1 MAIAPLPSILK
12 SFTFDGESSA
22 DYGVQILGEGVFNAP
37 ERAVEMVTVPGR
49 NGAIALDQGYWENA
63 LVTYPATL
71 IASSPEEFAQAMSD
85 FRNMLCSKRGYCK
98 LTDDYHP
105 DEYRMAMF
113 VNDIEVD
120 EKVLMTGEFDI
131 TFNCKPQR
139 WLANGASPVAIT
151 DGQSLNNPTQYDASP
166 LLAVDGY
173 GTISFNGYDIEIA
186 SGDYGDLAIVE
197 SASFDKSGYSFT
209 IPAEYIKN
217 GDMVTISGL
226 AMKCQ
231 VSFLKSN
238 NYKFYGDGQTDP
250 PITDSNTGAITGYE
264 QVFHPHYVY
273 GTKDYRISTSVPSL
287 RFTLGTDETW
297 TDVITIEGLKVTE
310 DDGTTLLAE
319 ITNTITD
326 TITYDATTQTITF
339 TQSVRATPSEYIGAL
354 RAAAF
359 GSSVV
364 PSRIESA
371 VVNSTMTYLGEP
383 TYIDCDLGEAYK
395 IENGTFISLNS
406 YIDLGSDLPTLA
418 AGSNEINFDS
428 TVESLEIT
436 PRWWKL

>member
-1 MAIAPLPSILK
+1 MAVTGAIFNSL
-12 SFTFDGESSA
+12 TFGGVNSA
-22 DYGVQILGEGVFNAP
+22 DYGIYITGEAVFNAP
-37 ERAVEMVTVPGR
+37 KRAVEMVTVPGR
-49 NGAIALDQGYWENA
+49 NGDVAIDQGRWENIE
-63 LVTYPATL
+63 VTYPAGTFGM
-71 IASSPEEFAQAMSD
+71 SESEFATAISD
-85 FRNMLCSKRGYCK
+85 FRNAIISQIGYQR
-98 LTDDYHP
+98 LTDTYHP
-105 DEYRMAMF
+105 NEYRMA
-113 VNDIEVD
+113 IYTAGLEV
-120 EKVLMTGEFDI
+120 EAAANTTAGEFELK
-131 TFNCKPQR
+131 FQCKPQR
-139 WLANGASPVAIT
+139 WLANGATPIT
-151 DGQSLNNPTQYDASP
+151 VSDGQTLNNPTQYDASP
-166 LLAVDGY
+166 LIAVDGY
-173 GTISFNGYDIEIA
+173 GTISFNGYDIEIT

-310 DDGTTLLAE
+310 DNGATLLAE

-339 TQSVRATPSEYIGAL
+339 TQDIRVTPSEYAGTLSANT
-354 RAAAF
+354 F
-359 GSSVV
+359 GSSVA

>member
-151 DGQSLNNPTQYDASP
+151 DGQSLNNPTPYNAEP
-166 LLAVDGY
+166 LLAVEGY
-173 GTISFNGYDIEIA
+173 GTISFNGYEINLTDPYRGTTMLVA
-186 SGDYGDLAIVE
+186 PIITSEPSVSYPNLDVAAVANRGDVFTVNPITVQSRLFVWQ
-197 SASFDKSGYSFT
+197 SSFDDERYIDVTVSDAGSWPGVSSVLAVDQKS
-209 IPAEYIKN
+209 A
-217 GDMVTISGL
+217 
-226 AMKCQ
+226 
-231 VSFLKSN
+231 
-238 NYKFYGDGQTDP
+238 
-250 PITDSNTGAITGYE
+250 
-264 QVFHPHYVY
+264 
-273 GTKDYRISTSVPSL
+273 RISTVLDPISVN
-287 RFTLGTDETW
+287 FTGSS
-297 TDVITIEGLKVTE
+297 
-310 DDGTTLLAE
+310 GTTFTHKLTVTLKMRYNGSI
-319 ITNTITD
+319 ITRTYVREMNLTYWIDSSTTLDVDVNT
-326 TITYDATTQTITF
+326 YP
-339 TQSVRATPSEYIGAL
+339 TPSEGQLMDEINEIVYDSLSLSGITID
-354 RAAAF
+354 
-359 GSSVV
+359 SSQWL
-364 PSRIESA
+364 
-371 VVNSTMTYLGEP
+371 LGTP
-383 TYIDCDLGEAYK
+383 TYIDCELGDAYK
-395 IENGTFISLNS
+395 ISDNKYVSLNDH
-406 YIDLGSDLPTLA
+406 IDLGSDLPKFA
-418 AGSNEINFDS
+418 PGDN
-428 TVESLEIT
+428 TVSLSENITGLTVT